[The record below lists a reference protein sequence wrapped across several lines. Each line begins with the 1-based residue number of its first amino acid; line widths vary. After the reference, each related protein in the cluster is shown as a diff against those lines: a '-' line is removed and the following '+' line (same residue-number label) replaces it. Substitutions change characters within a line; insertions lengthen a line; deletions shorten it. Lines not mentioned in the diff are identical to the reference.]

1 MTANQIN
8 FANLGETKRH
18 NKVSEKET
26 QRHNQ
31 SSEGIQYAGV
41 REQARHNV
49 ATEGINWYSAQ
60 SLAGLQSLQGQ
71 KVQSEVGV
79 QAAEQRAKADYY
91 TGQLGETTRH
101 NIAVENE
108 TAMHNR
114 TTESTQATH
123 WDNQDTIA
131 AYDAATRRG
140 GSVAS
145 GFRDLAGGVA
155 GLYGVIGSA
164 LK

>member
-8 FANLGETKRH
+8 FANLRETKRH
-18 NKVSEKET
+18 NRISEKET

-71 KVQSEVGV
+71 KVKSEVGV
-79 QAAEQRAKADYY
+79 QAAEQSAKAEYY
-91 TGQLGETTRH
+91 TGQLGETRRH

-108 TAMHNR
+108 TALHNR
-114 TTESTQATH
+114 STETSQATH

-140 GSVAS
+140 GSIAS
-145 GFRDLAGGVA
+145 GFRDISGGVSS
-155 GLYGVIGSA
+155 LYGVTGSA